1 MTGEAPLVIN
11 SQTDSPATKDQPG
24 PRVVVMGVSGCGKTT
39 IGDLVARELGVPFL
53 DGDSLHPVENVA
65 KMAAGTP
72 LTDEDR
78 WPWLATVGSELAAA
92 GNGGLVLAC
101 SALRRSYRDAIRAQA
116 PDTVFLHLHGS
127 KEVLGSRLEGRS
139 GHFMPAA
146 LLESQLATLEPLEAD
161 EAGILVDIAGPVA
174 QVVSDALSGIA
185 AAATAAA
192 AVSPAGA
199 SAPGSQ
205 GATRTQGRQFDV
217 DLKAAPFNLD
227 DAAVDWVNST
237 LESMTLEE
245 KIGQLFINHNNDY
258 SPEYLDGV
266 LENYHVGGM
275 RYRPGPSG
283 AVQEHIRYAQSKS
296 KVPLLV
302 ASNPEMGG
310 AGSCDDGTFVSTH
323 LQAGSHPD
331 KSIARKMGQV
341 AGVETA
347 ALGCNWAFAPIV
359 DIHYNWRNTVIS
371 TRSFGNTPEIVVE
384 RAKEYFDGISESP
397 TACAMKHFP
406 GDGVDERDQH
416 VVTSYNTFG
425 YDEWNRTYGHVYR
438 EMIGHGVQSIMI
450 GHIGAPE
457 LSRHFRPGMAD
468 KDVMPATLAPE
479 LLQDLLRGELGF
491 NGLIL
496 TDASQMIGLTQAMK
510 RRDLVPATI
519 AAGCDMF
526 LFFRNPAEDFGYML
540 DGYKSGVITE
550 QRLHDALRRI
560 LALKAS
566 LGLHVKARDELVPAT
581 DALARIGSA
590 EHRAVAAEVADK
602 TVTLVKDTATN
613 LPITPETHKRI
624 RLYGISGDSDFTRAD
639 PLAYLDKVKDELEK
653 AGFEVHLFKTAAQ
666 REAAGE
672 TDVNFMSV
680 ISEEATGDYADK
692 YDAAFIFANVKGFAQ
707 EAAIRIK
714 WSTPMAAEIPWYV
727 TEVPTVFVS
736 LNQPNHLIDVPM
748 VRTAIHTHADSVEAI
763 RATIEKIMGKSEFQG
778 TFNEN
783 VFCDSF
789 DTRL

>member
-1 MTGEAPLVIN
+1 MTGKNVATAGDPSAEAN
-11 SQTDSPATKDQPG
+11 K
-24 PRVVVMGVSGCGKTT
+24 PRRIVVMGVSGCGKTT
-39 IGDLVARELGVPFL
+39 IGDLVARALGVPFL

-78 WPWLATVGSELAAA
+78 WPWLATVGTELANA
-92 GNGGLVLAC
+92 GDGGLVLAC
-101 SALRRSYRDAIRAQA
+101 SALRRSYRDAIREKA

-127 KEVLGSRLEGRS
+127 KEVLRERTEGRS
-139 GHFMPAA
+139 GHFMPPA
-146 LLESQLATLEPLEAD
+146 LLDSQLATLEPLDDD
-161 EAGILVDIAGPVA
+161 EAGFVVDIAVPVSE
-174 QVVSDALSGIA
+174 VVAEALAGIA
-185 AAATAAA
+185 AVAGSKA
-192 AVSPAGA
+192 PAGD
-199 SAPGSQ
+199 SGV
-205 GATRTQGRQFDV
+205 GAVGTQARQFDV
-217 DLKAAPFNLD
+217 DLQSAPFNLD
-227 DAAVDWVNST
+227 DDAVAWVDST
-237 LESMTLEE
+237 IRGMSLEE

-275 RYRPGPSG
+275 RYRPGPSA
-283 AVQEHIRYAQSKS
+283 AVQQHIRYAQSKTRI
-296 KVPLLV
+296 PLLV

-341 AGVETA
+341 AGVEAA

-371 TRSFGNTPEIVVE
+371 TRAFGNTPEIVVE

-397 TACAMKHFP
+397 TVCAIKHFP

-416 VVTSYNTFG
+416 VVTSYNTLG
-425 YDEWNRTYGHVYR
+425 YAEWNSSYGHVYR
-438 EMIGHGVQSIMI
+438 EMIGHGVQSIMV

-457 LSRHFRPGMAD
+457 LTRHFRPGTED
-468 KDVMPATLAPE
+468 RDILPATLAPE

-496 TDASQMIGLTQAMK
+496 TDASQMVGLTQARK
-510 RRDLVPATI
+510 RKDLVPATI

-526 LFFRNPAEDFGYML
+526 LFFRNPAEDFQYML
-540 DGYKSGVITE
+540 DGYKSGVISD

-560 LALKAS
+560 LGLKAS
-566 LGLHVKARDELVPAT
+566 LGLHKKLPEELTPSAE
-581 DALARIGSA
+581 ALRLIGSEA
-590 EHRAVAAEVADK
+590 HLAVAAEIADK
-602 TVTLVKDTATN
+602 TVTLIKDTAGN

-624 RLYGISGDSDFTRAD
+624 RLYGISGGSDFTRAD
-639 PLAYLDKVKDELEK
+639 PLAYLDTVKEELET
-653 AGFEVHLFKTAAQ
+653 AGFEVHLFKTAEQ

-672 TDVNFMSV
+672 SGVNFMSV
-680 ISEEATGDYADK
+680 ISDEATGDYADK
-692 YDAAFIFANVKGFAQ
+692 YDAAFVFANVKGFAQ

-714 WSTPMAAEIPWYV
+714 WSSPMAAEIPWYV

-748 VRTAIHTHADSVEAI
+748 VKTAINAHAGTREAI
-763 RATIEKIMGKSEFQG
+763 RATIQKIQGKSEFQG

>member
-1 MTGEAPLVIN
+1 
-11 SQTDSPATKDQPG
+11 
-24 PRVVVMGVSGCGKTT
+24 MGVSGCGKTT
-39 IGDLVARELGVPFL
+39 IGDLIARRLNVPFL

-72 LTDEDR
+72 LTDDDR
-78 WPWLATVGSELAAA
+78 WPWLATVGSTLGNA
-92 GNGGLVLAC
+92 GAGGLVLAC
-101 SALRRSYRDAIRAQA
+101 SALKRSYRDAILALA
-116 PDTVFLHLHGS
+116 PGTVFLHLHGS
-127 KEVLGSRLEGRS
+127 RDVLGARLEGRS
-139 GHFMPAA
+139 GHFMPPA
-146 LLESQLATLEPLEAD
+146 LLDSQLATLEPLAAD
-161 EAGILVDIAGPVA
+161 EAGVVVDIAGAVD
-174 QVVSDALSGIA
+174 QVVADALAGI
-185 AAATAAA
+185 TAVA
-192 AVSPAGA
+192 
-199 SAPGSQ
+199 
-205 GATRTQGRQFDV
+205 RQFDV
-217 DLKAAPFNLD
+217 DLRAAPFNLD
-227 DAAVDWVNST
+227 DDAIAWVEDT
-237 LESMTLEE
+237 IGSMSLEE

-258 SPEYLDGV
+258 SPEYLDTV

-275 RYRPGPSG
+275 RYRPGPSA
-283 AVQEHIRYAQSKS
+283 AVQEHIRYAQSKARI
-296 KVPLLV
+296 PLLV

-331 KSIARKMGQV
+331 KAIARKMGQV

-371 TRSFGNTPEIVVE
+371 TRSFGNTPEVVVE

-397 TACAMKHFP
+397 TVCAMKHFP

-416 VVTSYNTFG
+416 VVTSYNTLG
-425 YDEWNRTYGHVYR
+425 YEDWNRTYGHVYR

-457 LSRHFRPGMAD
+457 LSRHFRPGLAD
-468 KDVMPATLAPE
+468 KDVLPATLAPE

-491 NGLIL
+491 NGLVL

-510 RRDLVPATI
+510 RKDLVPATI

-526 LFFRNPAEDFGYML
+526 LFFRNPAEDFRYMM

-550 QRLHDALRRI
+550 ARLQDALRRI
-560 LALKAS
+560 LALKAT
-566 LGLHVKARDELVPAT
+566 LGLHRKPAAQLVPPAE
-581 DALARIGSA
+581 ALAVIGSEA
-590 EHRAVAAEVADK
+590 HRAVAAAIADK
-602 TVTLVKDTATN
+602 TVTLVKDTAGN
-613 LPITPETHKRI
+613 LPITPATHKRI
-624 RLYGISGDSDFTRAD
+624 RLYGISGGADFTRSD
-639 PLAYLDKVKDELEK
+639 PLAYLDTVKDELER

-672 TDVNFMSV
+672 AGLNFMSV
-680 ISEEATGDYADK
+680 ISEEATGDYPEK
-692 YDAAFIFANVKGFAQ
+692 YDAAFVFANVKGFAQ

-748 VRTAIHTHADSVEAI
+748 VKTAIHAHAGSAEAI
-763 RATIEKIMGKSEFQG
+763 RATIGKIMGKSEFQG

-783 VFCDSF
+783 VFCGSF

>member
-1 MTGEAPLVIN
+1 MI
-11 SQTDSPATKDQPG
+11 KH
-24 PRVVVMGVSGCGKTT
+24 RIIVMGVSGCGKTT
-39 IGDLVARELGVPFL
+39 IGDLVARELGVPFV

-78 WPWLATVGSELAAA
+78 WPWLATVGSKLAAA
-92 GNGGLVLAC
+92 GDGGLVLAC
-101 SALRRSYRDAIRAQA
+101 SALRRSYRDAIREQA
-116 PDTVFLHLHGS
+116 PDTVFLHLDGS
-127 KEVLGSRLEGRS
+127 KEVLKARTEGRT
-139 GHFMPAA
+139 GHFMPPA
-146 LLESQLATLEPLEAD
+146 LLESQLATLEPLQED
-161 EAGILVDIAGPVA
+161 ERGVVVDIAAPV
-174 QVVSDALSGIA
+174 QDVVAEALKGIA
-185 AAATAAA
+185 AVVPPAMGAA
-192 AVSPAGA
+192 G
-199 SAPGSQ
+199 
-205 GATRTQGRQFDV
+205 TRPRQFDV
-217 DLKAAPFNLD
+217 DLAAAPFMLD
-227 DAAVDWVNST
+227 AGAIAWVEGT
-237 LESMTLEE
+237 IGAMTLEE

-258 SPEYLDGV
+258 SPGYLDGV

-275 RYRPGPSG
+275 RYRPGPSA

-296 KVPLLV
+296 RIPLLI

-331 KSIARKMGQV
+331 RNIARKMGQV

-371 TRSFGNTPEIVVE
+371 TRSFGNTPEVVVE

-406 GDGVDERDQH
+406 GDGIDERDQH
-416 VVTSYNTFG
+416 VVTSYNTLG
-425 YDEWNRTYGHVYR
+425 YEEWNRTYGHVYR
-438 EMIGHGVQSIMI
+438 EMIAHGVQSIMV

-457 LSRHFRPGMAD
+457 VSRHFRPGLPDAGIL
-468 KDVMPATLAPE
+468 PATLSPE

-491 NGLIL
+491 NGLVL
-496 TDASQMIGLTQAMK
+496 TDASQMVGLTQAMK
-510 RRDLVPATI
+510 RKDLVPATI

-526 LFFRNPAEDFGYML
+526 LFFRNPAEDFQYML

-560 LALKAS
+560 LGLKAS
-566 LGLHVKARDELVPAT
+566 LGLHLKSADQLVPPAE
-581 DALARIGSA
+581 ALAVIGSQA
-590 EHRAVAAEVADK
+590 HRAIAAEIADK
-602 TVTLVKDTATN
+602 TVTLVKDTAGN
-613 LPITPETHKRI
+613 LPITPGTHPRI
-624 RLYGISGDSDFTRAD
+624 RLYGISGGADFTRAD
-639 PLAYLDKVKDELEK
+639 PLAYLDVVKEELEA
-653 AGFEVHLFKTAAQ
+653 AGFEVFLYRTAEQ

-672 TDVNFMSV
+672 TGVNFMSV
-680 ISEEATGDYADK
+680 ISEEATGDYAEK
-692 YDAAFIFANVKGFAQ
+692 YDAAFVFANVKGFAQ

-714 WSTPMAAEIPWYV
+714 WSSPMAAEIPWYV

-748 VRTAIHTHADSVEAI
+748 VKTAIHAHAGTREAI
-763 RATIEKIMGKSEFQG
+763 RAAVEKIQGKSAFQG

-783 VFCDSF
+783 VFCGSF

>member
-1 MTGEAPLVIN
+1 MI
-11 SQTDSPATKDQPG
+11 KH
-24 PRVVVMGVSGCGKTT
+24 RIIVMGVSGCGKTT
-39 IGDLVARELGVPFL
+39 IGDLVARELGVPFV

-78 WPWLATVGSELAAA
+78 WPWLATVGSKLAAA
-92 GNGGLVLAC
+92 GDGGLVLAC
-101 SALRRSYRDAIRAQA
+101 SALRRSYRDAIREQA
-116 PDTVFLHLHGS
+116 PDTVFLHLDGS
-127 KEVLGSRLEGRS
+127 KEVLKARTEGRT
-139 GHFMPAA
+139 GHFMPPA
-146 LLESQLATLEPLEAD
+146 LLESQLATLEPLQED
-161 EAGILVDIAGPVA
+161 ERGVVVDIAAPV
-174 QVVSDALSGIA
+174 QDVVAEALKGIA
-185 AAATAAA
+185 AVVPPAKGAA
-192 AVSPAGA
+192 G
-199 SAPGSQ
+199 
-205 GATRTQGRQFDV
+205 TRPRQFDV
-217 DLKAAPFNLD
+217 DLSAAPFMLD
-227 DAAVDWVNST
+227 AGAIAWVEGT
-237 LESMTLEE
+237 IGAMTLEE

-258 SPEYLDGV
+258 SPGYLDGV

-275 RYRPGPSG
+275 RYRPGPSA

-296 KVPLLV
+296 RIPLLI

-331 KSIARKMGQV
+331 WNIARQMGQV

-371 TRSFGNTPEIVVE
+371 TRSFGNTPEVVVE

-406 GDGVDERDQH
+406 GDGIDERDQH
-416 VVTSYNTFG
+416 VVTSYNTLG
-425 YDEWNRTYGHVYR
+425 YEEWNRTYGHVYR
-438 EMIGHGVQSIMI
+438 EMIAHGVQSIMV

-457 LSRHFRPGMAD
+457 VSRHFRPGLPDAGIL
-468 KDVMPATLAPE
+468 PATLSPE

-491 NGLIL
+491 NGLVL
-496 TDASQMIGLTQAMK
+496 TDASQMVGLTQAMK
-510 RRDLVPATI
+510 RKDLVPATI

-526 LFFRNPAEDFGYML
+526 LFFRNPAEDFQYML

-560 LALKAS
+560 LGLKAS
-566 LGLHVKARDELVPAT
+566 LGLHLKSADQLVPPAE
-581 DALARIGSA
+581 ALAVIGSQA
-590 EHRAVAAEVADK
+590 HRAIAAEIADK
-602 TVTLVKDTATN
+602 TVTLVKDTAGN
-613 LPITPETHKRI
+613 LPITPGTHPRI
-624 RLYGISGDSDFTRAD
+624 RLYGISGGADFTRAD
-639 PLAYLDKVKDELEK
+639 PLAYLDVVKEELEA
-653 AGFEVHLFKTAAQ
+653 AGFEVFLYRTAEQ

-672 TDVNFMSV
+672 TGVNFMSV
-680 ISEEATGDYADK
+680 ISEEATGDYAEK
-692 YDAAFIFANVKGFAQ
+692 YDAAFVFANVKGFAQ

-714 WSTPMAAEIPWYV
+714 WSSPMAAEIPWYV

-748 VRTAIHTHADSVEAI
+748 VKTAIHAHAGTREAI
-763 RATIEKIMGKSEFQG
+763 RAAVEKIQGKSAFQG

-783 VFCDSF
+783 VFCGSF

>member
-1 MTGEAPLVIN
+1 MNTPQSTTGKPKLRI
-11 SQTDSPATKDQPG
+11 
-24 PRVVVMGVSGCGKTT
+24 VVMGVSGCGKTT

-78 WPWLATVGSELAAA
+78 WPWLATVGTELANA
-92 GNGGLVLAC
+92 GDGGLVLAC

-116 PDTVFLHLHGS
+116 PDTIFLHLHGS
-127 KEVLGSRLEGRS
+127 KEVLRARTEGRT
-139 GHFMPAA
+139 GHFMPPA
-146 LLESQLATLEPLEAD
+146 LLESQLATLEPLRAD
-161 EAGILVDIAGPVA
+161 EAGLVVDIAAPVQ
-174 QVVSDALSGIA
+174 QVVQEALAGITAVGRPADVAGIA
-185 AAATAAA
+185 GAA
-192 AVSPAGA
+192 G
-199 SAPGSQ
+199 
-205 GATRTQGRQFDV
+205 TRPRQFDV
-217 DLKAAPFNLD
+217 DLQAAPFNLD
-227 DAAVDWVNST
+227 GDAVAWVETILAGMS
-237 LESMTLEE
+237 LEE
-245 KIGQLFINHNNDY
+245 KIGQLFINHNTDY

-266 LENYHVGGM
+266 LENFHVGGM
-275 RYRPGPSG
+275 RYRPGPSA
-283 AVQEHIRYAQSKS
+283 AVQEHIRYAQSKTRI
-296 KVPLLV
+296 PLLV

-331 KSIARKMGQV
+331 KAIARQMGQV

-371 TRSFGNTPEIVVE
+371 TRSFGNTPDIVVE

-397 TACAMKHFP
+397 TVCAMKHFP

-425 YDEWNRTYGHVYR
+425 YEEWNRTYGHVYR
-438 EMIGHGVQSIMI
+438 EMIGHGVQSIMV

-457 LSRHFRPGMAD
+457 LSRHFRPGLAEGGIR
-468 KDVMPATLAPE
+468 PATLAPE

-491 NGLIL
+491 NGLVL
-496 TDASQMIGLTQAMK
+496 TDASLMVGLTQAMK
-510 RRDLVPATI
+510 RKDLVPATI

-526 LFFRNPAEDFGYML
+526 LFFRNPAEDFQYML

-560 LALKAS
+560 LGLKAS
-566 LGLHVKARDELVPAT
+566 LGLHRKPVSELVPPAE
-581 DALARIGSA
+581 ALAVIGS
-590 EHRAVAAEVADK
+590 ESHRAIAAEIAEK
-602 TVTLVKDTATN
+602 TVTLVKDTANN
-613 LPITPETHKRI
+613 LPITPQTHPRI
-624 RLYGISGDSDFTRAD
+624 RLYGISGGADFTRAD
-639 PLAYLDKVKDELEK
+639 PLAYLDTVKEELEA
-653 AGFEVHLFKTAAQ
+653 AGFEVHIFKTAEQ

-672 TDVNFMSV
+672 TGMNFMRV
-680 ISEEATGDYADK
+680 LSEEATGDYADR
-692 YDAAFIFANVKGFAQ
+692 YDAAFVFANVKGFAQ

-714 WSTPMAAEIPWYV
+714 WSSPMAAEIPWYV

-748 VRTAIHTHADSVEAI
+748 VKTAIHAHAGSREAI
-763 RATIEKIMGKSEFQG
+763 RATIDKIQGKSAFQG
-778 TFNEN
+778 TFNDN
-783 VFCDSF
+783 VFCGSF

>member
-1 MTGEAPLVIN
+1 
-11 SQTDSPATKDQPG
+11 
-24 PRVVVMGVSGCGKTT
+24 MGVSGCGKTT
-39 IGDLVARELGVPFL
+39 IGGLVARELGVPFL

-72 LTDEDR
+72 LTDHDR
-78 WPWLATVGSELAAA
+78 WPWLATVGTELANA
-92 GNGGLVLAC
+92 GEGGMVLAC
-101 SALRRSYRDAIRAQA
+101 SALRRSYRDAIRQQA
-116 PDTVFLHLHGS
+116 PDTIFLHLHGS
-127 KEVLGSRLEGRS
+127 KEVLRARTEGRTC
-139 GHFMPAA
+139 HFMPPA
-146 LLESQLATLEPLEAD
+146 LLDSQLATLEPLEAD
-161 EAGILVDIAGPVA
+161 ESGFVVDIAAGVDE
-174 QVVSDALSGIA
+174 VVREALTGIA
-185 AAATAAA
+185 AVARFSTAG
-192 AVSPAGA
+192 PAGA
-199 SAPGSQ
+199 SG
-205 GATRTQGRQFDV
+205 TRPRQFDV
-217 DLKAAPFNLD
+217 DLQAAPFNLD
-227 DAAVDWVNST
+227 DDAVAWVEST
-237 LESMTLEE
+237 LDGMSLEE
-245 KIGQLFINHNNDY
+245 KIGQLFINHNSDY

-275 RYRPGPSG
+275 RYRPGPSA
-283 AVQEHIRYAQSKS
+283 AVQEHIRYAQSKTRI
-296 KVPLLV
+296 PLLV

-331 KSIARKMGQV
+331 KAIARQMGQV

-371 TRSFGNTPEIVVE
+371 TRAFGNTPEIVVE

-397 TACAMKHFP
+397 TVCAMKHFP

-425 YDEWNRTYGHVYR
+425 YEEWNRTYGHVYR
-438 EMIGHGVQSIMI
+438 EMIGHGVQSIMV

-468 KDVMPATLAPE
+468 ADILPATLSAE

-491 NGLIL
+491 NGLVL
-496 TDASQMIGLTQAMK
+496 TDASQMVGLTQAMK
-510 RRDLVPATI
+510 RKDLVPATI

-540 DGYKSGVITE
+540 DGFKSGVITE

-560 LALKAS
+560 LGLKAA
-566 LGLHVKARDELVPAT
+566 LGLHRKPADQLVPPPS
-581 DALARIGSA
+581 ALAVIGSS
-590 EHRAVAAEVADK
+590 EHRAVAADIADK
-602 TVTLVKDTATN
+602 TVTLVKDTAHN
-613 LPITPETHKRI
+613 LPITPQTHPRI
-624 RLYGISGDSDFTRAD
+624 RLYGISGGADFTRAD
-639 PLAYLDKVKDELEK
+639 PLAYLDTVKEELET
-653 AGFEVHLFKTAAQ
+653 AGFEVHLFKTADQ

-672 TDVNFMSV
+672 TGINFMSV

-692 YDAAFIFANVKGFAQ
+692 YDAALVFANVKGFAQ

-748 VRTAIHTHADSVEAI
+748 VKTAIHAHAGSREAI
-763 RATIEKIMGKSEFQG
+763 RATIEKIQGKSAFQG
-778 TFNEN
+778 TFNDN
-783 VFCDSF
+783 VFCGSF

>member
-1 MTGEAPLVIN
+1 
-11 SQTDSPATKDQPG
+11 
-24 PRVVVMGVSGCGKTT
+24 MGVSGCGKTT
-39 IGDLVARELGVPFL
+39 IGDLVARELGIQFL

-92 GNGGLVLAC
+92 KGGLVLAC

-116 PDTVFLHLHGS
+116 PDTVFLHLHGG
-127 KEVLGSRLEGRS
+127 KEVLRARTEGRS
-139 GHFMPAA
+139 GHFMPPA
-146 LLESQLATLEPLEAD
+146 LLESQLATLEALEAD
-161 EAGILVDIAGPVA
+161 EAGIVVDIAGPVD
-174 QVVSDALSGIA
+174 QVVADALAGIA
-185 AAATAAA
+185 AAVTAAVGSSAHGNGTAAA
-192 AVSPAGA
+192 GAAGSP
-199 SAPGSQ
+199 
-205 GATRTQGRQFDV
+205 GRQFDV
-217 DLKAAPFNLD
+217 DLQAAPFNLD
-227 DAAVDWVNST
+227 AAAITWVNTT

-266 LENYHVGGM
+266 LENFHVGGM
-275 RYRPGPSG
+275 RYRPGPSA
-283 AVQEHIRYAQSKS
+283 AVQEHIRHAQSKS

-331 KSIARKMGQV
+331 KSIARRMGQV

-371 TRSFGNTPEIVVE
+371 TRAFGNTPEIVVE

-406 GDGVDERDQH
+406 GDGMDERDQH
-416 VVTSYNTFG
+416 VVTSYNTLG
-425 YDEWNRTYGHVYR
+425 YDEWNTTYGHVYR

-457 LSRHFRPGMAD
+457 LSRHFRPGLAD
-468 KDVMPATLAPE
+468 KDIRPATLAPE

-510 RRDLVPATI
+510 RKDLVPATI

-526 LFFRNPAEDFGYML
+526 LFFRNADEDFQYML

-566 LGLHVKARDELVPAT
+566 LGLHLKARNELAPPVE
-581 DALARIGSA
+581 ALAKIGSA
-590 EHRAVAAEVADK
+590 EHRAVAAEIADK
-602 TVTLVKDTATN
+602 TVTLVKDTANN
-613 LPITPETHKRI
+613 LPIRPETHKRI
-624 RLYGISGDSDFTRAD
+624 RLYGISGGPDFTMAD
-639 PLAYLDKVKDELEK
+639 PLAYLNTVKDELEK
-653 AGFEVHLFKTAAQ
+653 AGFEVHVFKTADQ
-666 REAAGE
+666 RKAAGE
-672 TDVNFMSV
+672 TGVNFMSV

-692 YDAAFIFANVKGFAQ
+692 YDAAFVFANVKGFAQ

-748 VRTAIHTHADSVEAI
+748 VKTAIHAHAGTVEAI

>member
-1 MTGEAPLVIN
+1 MTTYNPE
-11 SQTDSPATKDQPG
+11 TKL
-24 PRVVVMGVSGCGKTT
+24 RIIVMGVSGCGKTT

-72 LTDEDR
+72 LTDDDR
-78 WPWLATVGSELAAA
+78 WPWLATVGTELANA
-92 GNGGLVLAC
+92 GDGGMVLAC

-127 KEVLGSRLEGRS
+127 KEVLRARTEGRT
-139 GHFMPAA
+139 GHFMPPA
-146 LLESQLATLEPLEAD
+146 LLDSQLATLEPLQAD
-161 EAGILVDIAGPVA
+161 EAGVVVDIAAGVDE
-174 QVVSDALSGIA
+174 VVREALAGIA
-185 AAATAAA
+185 VVARSKTGGSGGAAG
-192 AVSPAGA
+192 SAGA
-199 SAPGSQ
+199 PG
-205 GATRTQGRQFDV
+205 TRPRQFDV
-217 DLKAAPFNLD
+217 DLQAAPFNLED
-227 DAAVDWVNST
+227 DAVAWVEST
-237 LESMTLEE
+237 LAGMSLEE

-275 RYRPGPSG
+275 RYRPGPSA
-283 AVQEHIRYAQSKS
+283 AVQEHIRYAQSKTRI
-296 KVPLLV
+296 PLLV

-331 KSIARKMGQV
+331 KAIARQMGQV

-397 TACAMKHFP
+397 TVCAMKHFP

-425 YDEWNRTYGHVYR
+425 YEEWNRTYGHVYR
-438 EMIGHGVQSIMI
+438 EMIGHGVQSIMV

-468 KDVMPATLAPE
+468 ADILPATLSPE

-491 NGLIL
+491 NGLVL
-496 TDASQMIGLTQAMK
+496 TDASQMVGLTQAMK

-540 DGYKSGVITE
+540 DGVKSGVITE
-550 QRLHDALRRI
+550 KRLHDALRRI
-560 LALKAS
+560 LGLKAS
-566 LGLHVKARDELVPAT
+566 LGLHRKPADQLVPPPA
-581 DALARIGSA
+581 ALAVIGSA
-590 EHRAVAAEVADK
+590 EHRAVAAEIADK
-602 TVTLVKDTATN
+602 TVTLVKDTAHN
-613 LPITPETHKRI
+613 LPITPQTHPRI
-624 RLYGISGDSDFTRAD
+624 RLYGISGGADFTRAD
-639 PLAYLDKVKDELEK
+639 PLAYLDTVKEELQA
-653 AGFEVHLFKTAAQ
+653 AGFEVHLFKTADQ

-672 TDVNFMSV
+672 TGVNFMSI
-680 ISEEATGDYADK
+680 ISEEATGGYADK
-692 YDAAFIFANVKGFAQ
+692 YDAAFVFANVKGFAQ

-714 WSTPMAAEIPWYV
+714 WSSPMAAEIPWYV

-748 VRTAIHTHADSVEAI
+748 VKTAVHAHAGSREAI
-763 RATIEKIMGKSEFQG
+763 RATIEKIQGKSAFQG
-778 TFNEN
+778 TFNDN
-783 VFCDSF
+783 VFCGSF
-789 DTRL
+789 DTRR

>member
-1 MTGEAPLVIN
+1 MNKI
-11 SQTDSPATKDQPG
+11 
-24 PRVVVMGVSGCGKTT
+24 RIVVMGVSGCGKTT

-92 GNGGLVLAC
+92 GDGGLVLAC

-116 PDTVFLHLHGS
+116 PDTIFLHLNGS
-127 KEVLGSRLEGRS
+127 REVLKARTEGRT
-139 GHFMPAA
+139 GHFMPPA
-146 LLESQLATLEPLEAD
+146 LLDSQLATLEPLQED
-161 EAGILVDIAGPVA
+161 ERGVVVDIAAPVA
-174 QVVSDALSGIA
+174 DVVAQALKGIPGVVPPAKDASG
-185 AAATAAA
+185 
-192 AVSPAGA
+192 
-199 SAPGSQ
+199 
-205 GATRTQGRQFDV
+205 TRPRQFDV
-217 DLKAAPFNLD
+217 DLTAAPFNLD
-227 DAAVDWVNST
+227 AGAIAWVEGT
-237 LESMTLEE
+237 LGAMTLEE

-258 SPEYLDGV
+258 SPGYLDGV

-275 RYRPGPSG
+275 RYRPGPSA
-283 AVQEHIRYAQSKS
+283 AVQEHIRYAQSKTRI
-296 KVPLLV
+296 PLLI

-331 KSIARKMGQV
+331 KTIARQMGQV

-406 GDGVDERDQH
+406 GDGIDERDQH
-416 VVTSYNTFG
+416 VVTSYNTLS
-425 YDEWNRTYGHVYR
+425 YEEWNRTYGHVYR
-438 EMIGHGVQSIMI
+438 EMIAHGVQSIMV

-457 LSRHFRPGMAD
+457 VSRHFRPGITDAEIL
-468 KDVMPATLAPE
+468 PATLSAE

-491 NGLIL
+491 NGLVL
-496 TDASQMIGLTQAMK
+496 TDASQMVGLTQAKK
-510 RRDLVPATI
+510 RKDLVPATI

-526 LFFRNPAEDFGYML
+526 LFFRNPAEDFQYML

-560 LALKAS
+560 LGLKAS
-566 LGLHVKARDELVPAT
+566 LGLHLKPADQLVPPPG
-581 DALARIGSA
+581 ALAVIGSA
-590 EHRAVAAEVADK
+590 EHRAIAAGIADK
-602 TVTLVKDTATN
+602 TVTLVKDTAGN
-613 LPITPETHKRI
+613 LPITPAMHPRI
-624 RLYGISGDSDFTRAD
+624 RLYGISGGADFTRAD
-639 PLAYLDKVKDELEK
+639 PLAYLDVVKEELEA
-653 AGFEVHLFKTAAQ
+653 AGFEVHLFRTAEQ

-672 TDVNFMSV
+672 AGMNFMRV
-680 ISEEATGDYADK
+680 LAEEATGDYAEK
-692 YDAAFIFANVKGFAQ
+692 YDAAFVFANVKGFAQ

-714 WSTPMAAEIPWYV
+714 WSSPMAAEIPWYA

-748 VRTAIHTHADSVEAI
+748 VRTAIHAHAGTREAI
-763 RATIEKIMGKSEFQG
+763 RAAVEKIQGKSAFQG

-783 VFCDSF
+783 VFCGSF

>member
-1 MTGEAPLVIN
+1 
-11 SQTDSPATKDQPG
+11 
-24 PRVVVMGVSGCGKTT
+24 MGVSGCGKTT

-78 WPWLATVGSELAAA
+78 WPWLATVGTALANA
-92 GNGGLVLAC
+92 GDGGMVLAC

-116 PDTVFLHLHGS
+116 PDTIFLHLHGS
-127 KEVLGSRLEGRS
+127 KEVLRARTEGRT
-139 GHFMPAA
+139 GHFMPPA
-146 LLESQLATLEPLEAD
+146 LLESQLATLEPLAAD
-161 EAGILVDIAGPVA
+161 EAGIVVDIAAPVQ
-174 QVVSDALSGIA
+174 QVVQEALAGIA
-185 AAATAAA
+185 AVGRPAHVART
-192 AVSPAGA
+192 AGA
-199 SAPGSQ
+199 PGA
-205 GATRTQGRQFDV
+205 GPGQFDV
-217 DLKAAPFNLD
+217 ELQAAPFNLD
-227 DAAVDWVNST
+227 DDAVTWVEST
-237 LESMTLEE
+237 ISGMSLEE

-266 LENYHVGGM
+266 LENFHVGGM
-275 RYRPGPSG
+275 RYRPGPSA
-283 AVQEHIRYAQSKS
+283 AVQEHIRYAQSKTRI
-296 KVPLLV
+296 PLLV

-331 KSIARKMGQV
+331 KAIARQMGQV

-397 TACAMKHFP
+397 TVCAMKHFP

-425 YDEWNRTYGHVYR
+425 YEEWNRTYGHVYR
-438 EMIGHGVQSIMI
+438 EMIGHGVQSIMV

-457 LSRHFRPGMAD
+457 LSRHFRPGLAD
-468 KDVMPATLAPE
+468 SDIRPATLAPE

-491 NGLIL
+491 NGLVL
-496 TDASQMIGLTQAMK
+496 TDASLMVGLTQAMK
-510 RRDLVPATI
+510 RKDLVPATI

-526 LFFRNPAEDFGYML
+526 LFFRNAAEDFQYML

-560 LALKAS
+560 LGLKAA
-566 LGLHVKARDELVPAT
+566 LGLHRKPASDLVPAPE
-581 DALARIGSA
+581 ALAVIGSEA
-590 EHRAVAAEVADK
+590 HRAIAAEIADK
-602 TVTLVKDTATN
+602 TVTLIKDTANN
-613 LPITPETHKRI
+613 LPITPKTHPRI
-624 RLYGISGDSDFTRAD
+624 RLYGISGGADFTRAD
-639 PLAYLDKVKDELEK
+639 PLAYLDTVKEELEA
-653 AGFEVHLFKTAAQ
+653 AGFEVHVFKTAEQ

-672 TDVNFMSV
+672 TGMNFMRV
-680 ISEEATGDYADK
+680 LSEEATGDYADR
-692 YDAAFIFANVKGFAQ
+692 YDAAFVFANVKGFAQ

-714 WSTPMAAEIPWYV
+714 WSSPMAAEIPWYA

-748 VRTAIHTHADSVEAI
+748 VKTAIHAHAGSREAI
-763 RATIEKIMGKSEFQG
+763 RATIEKIQGKSGFQG
-778 TFNEN
+778 TFNDN

>member
-1 MTGEAPLVIN
+1 M
-11 SQTDSPATKDQPG
+11 AT
-24 PRVVVMGVSGCGKTT
+24 PRKGHRIIVMGVSGCGKTT

-78 WPWLATVGSELAAA
+78 WPWLATVGSELAGA

-101 SALRRSYRDAIRAQA
+101 SALRRSYRDAIREQA

-127 KEVLGSRLEGRS
+127 KEVLRARTEGRT
-139 GHFMPAA
+139 GHFMPPA
-146 LLESQLATLEPLEAD
+146 LLDSQLATLEPLDAD
-161 EAGILVDIAGPVA
+161 EAGIVVDIAAPVENLVA
-174 QVVSDALSGIA
+174 EALAGIA
-185 AAATAAA
+185 AVATPDDGAPADGAA
-192 AVSPAGA
+192 G
-199 SAPGSQ
+199 
-205 GATRTQGRQFDV
+205 TQPRKFDV
-217 DLKAAPFNLD
+217 DLQAAPFNLD
-227 DAAVDWVNST
+227 GDAVAWVEST
-237 LESMTLEE
+237 LAGMSLEE

-266 LENYHVGGM
+266 LDTFHVGGM
-275 RYRPGPSG
+275 RYRPGPSA
-283 AVQEHIRYAQSKS
+283 AVQEHIRYAQSRTRI
-296 KVPLLV
+296 PLLV

-331 KSIARKMGQV
+331 RAIARQMGQV

-371 TRSFGNTPEIVVE
+371 TRAFGNTPEIVVE

-397 TACAMKHFP
+397 TVCAMKHFP

-416 VVTSYNTFG
+416 VVTSYNALG
-425 YDEWNRTYGHVYR
+425 YEEWDRTYGHVYR
-438 EMIGHGVQSIMI
+438 EMIAHGVQSIMI

-457 LSRHFRPGMAD
+457 LSRHFRPGLANAD
-468 KDVMPATLAPE
+468 ILPATLSPE

-491 NGLIL
+491 NGLVL
-496 TDASQMIGLTQAMK
+496 TDASQMVGLTQAMK
-510 RRDLVPATI
+510 RKDLVPATI

-566 LGLHVKARDELVPAT
+566 LGLHKKPRNELVPPVE
-581 DALARIGSA
+581 ALGVIGSEA
-590 EHRAVAAEVADK
+590 HRTIAADIADK
-602 TVTLVKDTATN
+602 TVTLVKDTAHN
-613 LPITPETHKRI
+613 LPITPETHQRI
-624 RLYGISGDSDFTRAD
+624 RLYGISGGSDFTRAD
-639 PLAYLDKVKDELEK
+639 PLACLETVKEELES
-653 AGFEVHLFKTAAQ
+653 AGFEVHLFKTADQ

-672 TDVNFMSV
+672 TGVNFMSI

-692 YDAAFIFANVKGFAQ
+692 YDAAFVFANVKGFAQ

-748 VRTAIHTHADSVEAI
+748 VKTAIHAHAGSREAI
-763 RATIEKIMGKSEFQG
+763 RATITKIMGKSEFKG
-778 TFNEN
+778 TFNDN

>member
-1 MTGEAPLVIN
+1 MTSELKTAG
-11 SQTDSPATKDQPG
+11 PAHI
-24 PRVVVMGVSGCGKTT
+24 VVMGVTSCGKSTVGAA
-39 IGDLVARELGVPFL
+39 IADRLGAEFL
-53 DGDSLHPVENVA
+53 DGDSLHPQANID
-65 KMAAGTP
+65 KMASGIP
-72 LTDEDR
+72 LDDDDR
-78 WPWLATVGSELAAA
+78 APWLAEIGRRFSASDS
-92 GNGGLVLAC
+92 GLVIAC
-101 SALRRSYRDAIRAQA
+101 SALKRSYRDIIRSG
-116 PDTVFLHLHGS
+116 DSSVVFVHLHGTRELLH
-127 KEVLGSRLEGRS
+127 KRMAARP
-139 GHFMPAA
+139 GHFMPLS
-146 LLESQLATLEPLEAD
+146 LLDSQLETLEELQPD
-161 EAGILVDIAGPVA
+161 EASVVVDIATPVKQIVDDAVAALAGP
-174 QVVSDALSGIA
+174 
-185 AAATAAA
+185 
-192 AVSPAGA
+192 
-199 SAPGSQ
+199 Q
-205 GATRTQGRQFDV
+205 GDATRFLV

-227 DAAVDWVNST
+227 ESAIAWVEST
-237 LESMTLEE
+237 IDSMTDEE

-266 LENYHVGGM
+266 LEQYHVGGM
-275 RYRPGPSG
+275 RYRPGPS
-283 AVQEHIRYAQSKS
+283 ADVQEHIRYAQSKTR
-296 KVPLLV
+296 VPLLI

-331 KSIARKMGQV
+331 KGIARQMGRV

-371 TRSFGNTPEIVVE
+371 TRAFGNTPEIVVE

-397 TACAMKHFP
+397 TVCAMKHFP
-406 GDGVDERDQH
+406 GDGLDERDQH

-425 YDEWNRTYGHVYR
+425 YEEWTRTYGHVYR

-450 GHIGAPE
+450 GHIGAPD
-457 LSRHFRPGMAD
+457 LSRHFRPGMAAED
-468 KDVMPATLAPE
+468 ILPATLAPE

-510 RRDLVPATI
+510 RSELVPATI

-526 LFFRNPAEDFGYML
+526 LFFRNPAEDFRYMM
-540 DGYKSGVITE
+540 DGFKSGVITE
-550 QRLHDALRRI
+550 VRLQDALRRI
-560 LALKAS
+560 LGLKAS
-566 LGLHVKARDELVPAT
+566 LGLHTAARESLVPPAE
-581 DALARIGSA
+581 ALQLIGSPA
-590 EHRAVAAEVADK
+590 HREVAAQIADT
-602 TVTLVKDTATN
+602 TVTLVKDTAGN
-613 LPITPETHKRI
+613 LPITPQTHKRI
-624 RLYGISGDSDFTRAD
+624 RLYGISGGADFTRAD
-639 PLAYLDKVKDELEK
+639 PLAYLDVVRDELEK
-653 AGFEVHLFKTAAQ
+653 AGFEVHVFKTAGQ

-672 TDVNFMSV
+672 TGVNFMSV
-680 ISEEATGDYADK
+680 ISEEATADYAQK
-692 YDAAFIFANVKGFAQ
+692 YDAAFVFANVKGFAQ

-714 WSTPMAAEIPWYV
+714 WSTPMAAEIPWYA

-748 VRTAIHTHADSVEAI
+748 VKTAIHAHAGTPEAI
-763 RATIEKIMGKSEFQG
+763 RAAIEKIQGKSEFQG

>member
-1 MTGEAPLVIN
+1 MNKI
-11 SQTDSPATKDQPG
+11 
-24 PRVVVMGVSGCGKTT
+24 RIVVMGVSGCGKTT
-39 IGDLVARELGVPFL
+39 IGDLVARDLGVPFL

-78 WPWLATVGSELAAA
+78 WPWLATVGRELAAA
-92 GNGGLVLAC
+92 GDGGLVLAC

-116 PDTVFLHLHGS
+116 PDTIFLHLHGS
-127 KEVLGSRLEGRS
+127 KEVLKARTEGRT
-139 GHFMPAA
+139 GHFMPPA
-146 LLESQLATLEPLEAD
+146 LLDSQLATLEPLQQD
-161 EAGILVDIAGPVA
+161 ERGVVVDIAAPVA
-174 QVVSDALSGIA
+174 DVVAGALKGIA
-185 AAATAAA
+185 AVVRSNPGVSSPGAA
-192 AVSPAGA
+192 G
-199 SAPGSQ
+199 
-205 GATRTQGRQFDV
+205 TRPRQFDV
-217 DLKAAPFNLD
+217 DLAAAPFNLD
-227 DAAVDWVNST
+227 GDAVAWVEGT
-237 LESMTLEE
+237 IGAMTLEE

-258 SPEYLDGV
+258 SPGYLDAV

-275 RYRPGPSG
+275 RYRPGPSA
-283 AVQEHIRYAQSKS
+283 AVQEHIRYAQSRS
-296 KVPLLV
+296 RIPLLI

-310 AGSCDDGTFVSTH
+310 AGSCDDGTFVCTH

-331 KSIARKMGQV
+331 KGIARQMGRV

-371 TRSFGNTPEIVVE
+371 TRSFGNTPEVVVE

-397 TACAMKHFP
+397 TACAIKHFP

-416 VVTSYNTFG
+416 VVTSYNTLS
-425 YDEWNRTYGHVYR
+425 YEEWDRTYGHVYR
-438 EMIGHGVQSIMI
+438 EMIAHGVQSIMV

-457 LSRHFRPGMAD
+457 VSRHFRPGLSDAEIL
-468 KDVMPATLAPE
+468 PATLSPE

-491 NGLIL
+491 NGLVL
-496 TDASQMIGLTQAMK
+496 TDASQMVGLTQAM
-510 RRDLVPATI
+510 RRKDLVPATI

-526 LFFRNPAEDFGYML
+526 LFFRNPAEDFQYML

-550 QRLHDALRRI
+550 QRLHEALRRI
-560 LALKAS
+560 LGLKAS
-566 LGLHVKARDELVPAT
+566 LGLHLKSLDELVPPAG
-581 DALARIGSA
+581 ALAVIGSA
-590 EHRAVAAEVADK
+590 EHRAVAGQIADK
-602 TVTLVKDTATN
+602 TVTLVKDTAGN
-613 LPITPETHKRI
+613 LPITPATHPRV
-624 RLYGISGDSDFTRAD
+624 RLYGISGGADFTRAD
-639 PLAYLDKVKDELEK
+639 PLAYLDVVKEELEA
-653 AGFEVHLFKTAAQ
+653 AGFEVSLFRTAEQ

-672 TDVNFMSV
+672 AGMNFMRV
-680 ISEEATGDYADK
+680 LAEEATGDYAEK
-692 YDAAFIFANVKGFAQ
+692 YDAAFVFANVKGFAQ

-714 WSTPMAAEIPWYV
+714 WSSPMAAEIPWYV

-748 VRTAIHTHADSVEAI
+748 VRTAVHAHAGSREAI
-763 RATIEKIMGKSEFQG
+763 RAAVEKIQGKSEFQG

-783 VFCDSF
+783 VFCGSF

>member
-1 MTGEAPLVIN
+1 
-11 SQTDSPATKDQPG
+11 
-24 PRVVVMGVSGCGKTT
+24 MGVSGCGKTT

-72 LTDEDR
+72 LTDDDR
-78 WPWLATVGSELAAA
+78 WPWLATVGTELANA
-92 GNGGLVLAC
+92 GDGGMVLAC
-101 SALRRSYRDAIRAQA
+101 SALRRSYRDAIRQQA

-127 KEVLGSRLEGRS
+127 KEVLSQRLEGRS
-139 GHFMPAA
+139 GHFMPPA
-146 LLESQLATLEPLEAD
+146 LLESQLATLEPLAAD
-161 EAGILVDIAGPVA
+161 EAGVVVDIAAPVQ
-174 QVVSDALSGIA
+174 QVVAEALAGIA
-185 AAATAAA
+185 AVGPSTARGTADRTPGAGRAAA
-192 AVSPAGA
+192 
-199 SAPGSQ
+199 
-205 GATRTQGRQFDV
+205 GRFDV
-217 DLKAAPFNLD
+217 DLQAAPFNLD
-227 DAAVDWVNST
+227 DAAVTWVEST
-237 LESMTLEE
+237 ISGMSLEE

-266 LENYHVGGM
+266 LENFHVGGM
-275 RYRPGPSG
+275 RYRPGPAA
-283 AVQEHIRYAQSKS
+283 AVQEHIRYAQSRS
-296 KVPLLV
+296 RIPLLV

-331 KSIARKMGQV
+331 KAIARQMGQV

-371 TRSFGNTPEIVVE
+371 TRAFGNTPEIVVE
-384 RAKEYFDGISESP
+384 RAKEYFDGISESA
-397 TACAMKHFP
+397 TVCAMKHFP

-416 VVTSYNTFG
+416 VVTSYNTFS
-425 YDEWNRTYGHVYR
+425 YEEWNRTYGHVYR
-438 EMIGHGVQSIMI
+438 EMIGHGVQSIMV

-457 LSRHFRPGMAD
+457 LSRHFRPGLAD
-468 KDVMPATLAPE
+468 ADILPATLSPE

-491 NGLIL
+491 NGLVL
-496 TDASQMIGLTQAMK
+496 TDASLMVGLTQAMK

-540 DGYKSGVITE
+540 DGYKSGVISE

-560 LALKAS
+560 LGLKAS
-566 LGLHVKARDELVPAT
+566 LGLHVKARNELVPPVE
-581 DALARIGSA
+581 ALGVIGSE
-590 EHRAVAAEVADK
+590 EHRAIAAEIADK
-602 TVTLVKDTATN
+602 TVTLVKDTADN
-613 LPITPETHKRI
+613 LPITPQTHPRI
-624 RLYGISGDSDFTRAD
+624 RLYGISGGADFTRAD
-639 PLAYLDKVKDELEK
+639 PLAYLDTVKEELEA
-653 AGFEVHLFKTAAQ
+653 AGFEVHLFKTANQ

-672 TDVNFMSV
+672 TGVNFMSV
-680 ISEEATGDYADK
+680 ISEEATGDYAEK
-692 YDAAFIFANVKGFAQ
+692 YDAAFVFANVKGFAQ

-714 WSTPMAAEIPWYV
+714 WSSPMAAEIPWYT

-748 VRTAIHTHADSVEAI
+748 VKTAIHAHAGSREAI
-763 RATIEKIMGKSEFQG
+763 RATIAKIQGKSGFQG
-778 TFNEN
+778 TFNDN

>member
-1 MTGEAPLVIN
+1 MT
-11 SQTDSPATKDQPG
+11 SQPSAETVPGAG
-24 PRVVVMGVSGCGKTT
+24 PRIVVMGVSGCGKTT
-39 IGDLVARELGVPFL
+39 IGALVAHELGVQFI

-65 KMAAGTP
+65 KMAAGIP

-78 WPWLATVGSELAAA
+78 WPWLATVGTELANA
-92 GNGGLVLAC
+92 GAGGLVLAC
-101 SALRRSYRDAIRAQA
+101 SALRRGYRDAIRDKAT
-116 PDTVFLHLHGS
+116 DTVFLHLHGS

-146 LLESQLATLEPLEAD
+146 LLDSQLATLEPLDAD
-161 EAGILVDIAGPVA
+161 EAGVVVDIASPVD
-174 QVVSDALSGIA
+174 QVVAEALAGVAGSARSAGSA
-185 AAATAAA
+185 GVGKT
-192 AVSPAGA
+192 VPLAGA
-199 SAPGSQ
+199 AG
-205 GATRTQGRQFDV
+205 TRRPFDA
-217 DLKAAPFNLD
+217 DLRAAPFNLD
-227 DAAVDWVNST
+227 DDAIAWVDST
-237 LESMTLEE
+237 IDAMTLEE

-258 SPEYLDGV
+258 SPEYLDDV
-266 LENYHVGGM
+266 LDNYHVGGM
-275 RYRPGPSG
+275 RYRPGPSA
-283 AVQEHIRYAQSKS
+283 AVQEHIRYAQSRT

-310 AGSCDDGTFVSTH
+310 AGSCDDGTFVCTH
-323 LQAGSHPD
+323 LQAGSHRD
-331 KSIARKMGQV
+331 KSIARQMGQV
-341 AGVETA
+341 AGVETT

-371 TRSFGNTPEIVVE
+371 TRAFGNTPEIVVE

-397 TACAMKHFP
+397 TVCAIKHFP

-416 VVTSYNTFG
+416 VVTSYNTLG
-425 YDEWNRTYGHVYR
+425 YDAWNKTYGHVYR

-468 KDVMPATLAPE
+468 RDILPATLAPE
-479 LLQDLLRGELGF
+479 LLQNLLRGELGF
-491 NGLIL
+491 NGLVL
-496 TDASQMIGLTQAMK
+496 TDASQMVGLTQAMK

-526 LFFRNPAEDFGYML
+526 LFFRNAAEDFQYMM
-540 DGYKSGVITE
+540 DGYKSGIITE
-550 QRLHDALRRI
+550 HRLHDALRRI
-560 LALKAS
+560 LALKAT
-566 LGLHVKARDELVPAT
+566 LGLHKTAREDLVAPVE
-581 DALARIGSA
+581 ALGVIGSEA
-590 EHRAVAAEVADK
+590 HRAIAADIADK
-602 TVTLVKDTATN
+602 TVTLVKDTSNN

-624 RLYGISGDSDFTRAD
+624 RLYGISGGSDFTRSD
-639 PLAYLDKVKDELEK
+639 PLAYLDTVKDELER
-653 AGFEVHLFKTAAQ
+653 AGFEVHVFRTADQ
-666 REAAGE
+666 REASGE
-672 TDVNFMSV
+672 KSLNFMSI
-680 ISEEATGDYADK
+680 ISEEATGDYAQK
-692 YDAAFIFANVKGFAQ
+692 YDAAFVFANVKGFAQ

-748 VRTAIHTHADSVEAI
+748 VRTAIHAHAATREAI
-763 RATIEKIMGKSEFQG
+763 RATIGKIQGKSAFQG
-778 TFNEN
+778 TFNQN

>member
-1 MTGEAPLVIN
+1 MTDITSTPVATAPI
-11 SQTDSPATKDQPG
+11 PA
-24 PRVVVMGVSGCGKTT
+24 RARRRIVVMGVSGCGKTT
-39 IGDLVARELGVPFL
+39 IGDLVARELGLPFL
-53 DGDSLHPVENVA
+53 DGDALHPVENVA

-72 LTDEDR
+72 LTDDDR
-78 WPWLATVGSELAAA
+78 WPWLATVGSTLANA
-92 GNGGLVLAC
+92 GDGGLVLAC
-101 SALRRSYRDAIRAQA
+101 SALKRSYRDAIRALA

-146 LLESQLATLEPLEAD
+146 LLDSQLATLEPLVGD
-161 EAGILVDIAGPVA
+161 EAGIVVDIAAPVN
-174 QVVSDALSGIA
+174 QVLNEALAGV
-185 AAATAAA
+185 A
-192 AVSPAGA
+192 AVDGSTVTAGDSPGA
-199 SAPGSQ
+199 AGSQ
-205 GATRTQGRQFDV
+205 PRQFDV
-217 DLKAAPFNLD
+217 DLQAAPFNLD
-227 DAAVDWVNST
+227 DDAIAWVDST
-237 LESMTLEE
+237 IAGMSLGE

-266 LENYHVGGM
+266 LDTFHVGGM
-275 RYRPGPSG
+275 RYRPGPSA
-283 AVQEHIRYAQSKS
+283 AVQEHIRYAQSKTS
-296 KVPLLV
+296 IPLLV

-331 KSIARKMGQV
+331 KAIARQMGQV

-371 TRSFGNTPEIVVE
+371 TRAFGNTPEIVVE

-406 GDGVDERDQH
+406 GDGMDERDQH
-416 VVTSYNTFG
+416 VVTSYNTLG
-425 YDEWNRTYGHVYR
+425 YEEWNRTYGHVYR

-457 LSRHFRPGMAD
+457 LSRHFRPGLPD
-468 KDVMPATLAPE
+468 RDILPATLAPE

-496 TDASQMIGLTQAMK
+496 TDASQMIGLTQAM
-510 RRDLVPATI
+510 RRKDLVPATI

-526 LFFRNPAEDFGYML
+526 LFFRNPEEDFQYML
-540 DGYKSGVITE
+540 DGYKSGIITE

-566 LGLHVKARDELVPAT
+566 LGLHRKPSAELVPPAES
-581 DALARIGSA
+581 LGVIGSDA
-590 EHRAVAAEVADK
+590 HRAVAAAIADK
-602 TVTLVKDTATN
+602 TVTLVKDTAGN

-624 RLYGISGDSDFTRAD
+624 RLYGISGGADFTRAD
-639 PLAYLDKVKDELEK
+639 PLAYLDTVKAELEN
-653 AGFEVHLFKTAAQ
+653 AGFEVHLFKTADQ

-672 TDVNFMSV
+672 TGVNFMSV

-692 YDAAFIFANVKGFAQ
+692 YDAAFVFANVKGFAQ

-748 VRTAIHTHADSVEAI
+748 VKTAIHAHAGSPEAI